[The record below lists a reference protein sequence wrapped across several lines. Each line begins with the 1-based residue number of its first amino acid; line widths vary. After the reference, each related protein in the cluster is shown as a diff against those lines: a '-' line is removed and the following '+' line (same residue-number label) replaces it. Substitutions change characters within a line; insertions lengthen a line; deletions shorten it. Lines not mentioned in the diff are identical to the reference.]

1 MPSASRFEIAQ
12 YLVNLHT
19 LMEAQDDVGLI
30 KSSLLADE
38 YNKHWGLLRTAIE
51 KENDNERKDI
61 RNKGDLNEGRA
72 NPARDQ
78 PGRSEPDR
86 QYGRPESYTTR

>member
-1 MPSASRFEIAQ
+1 MTDRFEIAQ

-19 LMEAQDDVGLI
+19 LMEAQDDVGLN
-30 KSSLLADE
+30 KSTLLADE

-61 RNKGDLNEGRA
+61 RNDRDLHEGRTY
-72 NPARDQ
+72 PTRDQ
-78 PGRSEPDR
+78 SGRSEPDR
-86 QYGRPESYTTR
+86 EYGRPKSYTTR